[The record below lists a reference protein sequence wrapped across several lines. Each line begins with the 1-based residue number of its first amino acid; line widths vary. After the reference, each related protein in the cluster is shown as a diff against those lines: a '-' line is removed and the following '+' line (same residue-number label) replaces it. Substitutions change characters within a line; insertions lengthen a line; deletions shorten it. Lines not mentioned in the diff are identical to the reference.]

1 MSNRQTS
8 ANQRAA
14 DSAIRFSPWTYTIN
28 QAQLDVGA
36 KTLQG
41 RAHKQNED
49 QFLVAHLRSP
59 LIVSRTSV
67 PQLMQGPGGA
77 TDSMTVLAV
86 ADGVTGGGGGATAS
100 MVAIETLA
108 NVLAD
113 GWPQAQRAAT
123 TAGARQPAASIPTLR
138 EELTKAFEEGNLRI
152 QQAASQGPSPRMGTT
167 LTVAWLYPPIGYIA
181 HVGDSRCYLAREGV
195 LHQLTSD
202 HTLGQ
207 ALSALGER
215 VEPDS
220 PMHNILSRALG
231 GGDSNDPS
239 PDIRRINLLP
249 GDTLLLA
256 SDGVAC
262 EVEPDALRNA
272 LTSASPAQTIANSL
286 ANMAQVVAGRDDMTA
301 VVARL
306 ASQTAQ

>member
-14 DSAIRFSPWTYTIN
+14 DPAIRFSALTTIS
-28 QAQLDVGA
+28 QAHVDVGA

-49 QFLVAHLRSP
+49 QFLVAHMRSP
-59 LIVSRTSV
+59 MVVSMTSV
-67 PQLMQGPGGA
+67 PQLQHGPGGP
-77 TDSMTVLAV
+77 TDNMTVLAV

-100 MVAIETLA
+100 AVAIETLA
-108 NVLAD
+108 DVLAD

-123 TAGARQPAASIPTLR
+123 TSGARQPAASIPTLR

-152 QQAASQGPSPRMGTT
+152 EQAASRSPSPKMGTT

-181 HVGDSRCYLAREGV
+181 HVGDSRCYLARAGV

-207 ALSALGER
+207 ALSELGER
-215 VEPDS
+215 LAPDS
-220 PMHNILSRALG
+220 PMHNVLSRALG
-231 GGDSNDPS
+231 GGDSSDHS
-239 PDIRRINLLP
+239 PDIRRINLQP

-272 LTSASPAQTIANSL
+272 LTSASSAQTIASSL
-286 ANMAQVVAGRDDMTA
+286 VNMAHVVAGRDDMTA